1 MRLSHTLLVV
11 ACAIAIASCAA
22 GAKKS
27 AAPPSSQDAA
37 PSSAGATLSD
47 DPRQQIRDLE
57 DQIVAARTELKL
69 DDPGDSILPDSPA
82 TPQGAQPYS
91 ANPSCRPAA
100 SDTCKTS
107 CTLSD
112 SICGNADKICR
123 IAQDLGGDAWATN
136 KCAKANQTCE
146 SSRTKCCGCI

>member
-1 MRLSHTLLVV
+1 MRLFALSLCL
-11 ACAIAIASCAA
+11 ALASCAA

-27 AAPPSSQDAA
+27 AAPASHEAA
-37 PSSAGATLSD
+37 PSSAGATLSA

-57 DQIVAARTELKL
+57 DQIIAARTELKL
-69 DDPGDSILPDSPA
+69 EDPGEGPLPGVSAEPM
-82 TPQGAQPYS
+82 GAQPYS

-123 IAQDLGGDAWATN
+123 IAQDLAGDAWATN
-136 KCAKANQTCE
+136 KCAKANKTCE